1 MAIKEFKST
10 NGISNGETS
19 QGVVTT
25 IITSNSATTID
36 TVPLTSFYSIDYTL
50 TILQGTKIRTSKVL
64 VQDDETNVDS
74 TEYAIT
80 ETGGTISGVV
90 VAASVSSTNMI
101 LQVTVTDAATTLVRV
116 RAIKNVMGVIQPY
129 LPTAPSIGTVT
140 TGAGAATV
148 PFTAPVDNGNT
159 VITSYTATSNP
170 PGVSATGASSPI
182 TVPNVPIGNSYTFN
196 VVATNS
202 VGTGPSS
209 SASNSVALVDS
220 SFIAR
225 VSTSPY
231 YNFPADG
238 ILARFYVNP
247 TNGGIA
253 FSDGGY
259 SNSYSLGLV
268 FGRLNP
274 SPPSQGWNK
283 FYSFTGGVGPFTA
296 AVPSAVLLDSSNNQ
310 YVFGKSSR
318 ENVGWMVKHD
328 SAGGNQFYRKIGTNV
343 IDAKWNTA
351 RTSIFML
358 VDGSTIVKI
367 GTDLSTIEWQKT
379 VSGLDGSGAMGVDQ
393 SDNLYFVSKPS
404 GGANITVVKLNSN
417 AELVWQKTISVG
429 GSSSFIA
436 MGNIHAVDKF
446 GSAFVTSYTTVAS
459 SNVNPFVTKI
469 DSDGNV
475 AWARSIYKGNSSQYF
490 PRATVADNIGNVFV
504 IDDSTKPYKINGSDG
519 SIAYARSFTWPA
531 NFSQLQ
537 NIATDQNGAF
547 YVFAKNMTNTQGI
560 FSKFAGSGS
569 GAGTY
574 TYGTYSVHG
583 GVTSTASTATS
594 TSGSFIGA
602 ITNSSLTL
610 TTGLPPAMGNAN
622 SPSTFGAVVYDTIS

>member
-1 MAIKEFKST
+1 MALKEFKST
-10 NGISNGETS
+10 NGIANGETS

-25 IITSNSATTID
+25 IITSNTATTID
-36 TVPLTSFYSIDYTL
+36 TVPLASFYSIDYTL
-50 TILQGTKIRTSKVL
+50 TILQGTKVRTSKVL
-64 VQDDETNVDS
+64 VQDDGTNVDS

-129 LPTAPSIGTVT
+129 LPGAPTIGTVT
-140 TGAGAATV
+140 TGAGSATV

-159 VITSYTATSNP
+159 AIISYTASSTP
-170 PGVSATGASSPI
+170 AGVTGTASSSPI
-182 TVPNVPIGNSYTFN
+182 TVANVPIGNTYTFS
-196 VVATNS
+196 VTATNS
-202 VGTGPSS
+202 IGTGPASD
-209 SASNSVALVDS
+209 ASNSVALVDS

-225 VSTSPY
+225 ASVSPY
-231 YNFPADG
+231 YQFPADG
-238 ILARFYVNP
+238 LTSRFYINP
-247 TNGGIA
+247 TGGGIA

-259 SNSYSLGLV
+259 SNTYSLGLI
-268 FGRLNP
+268 FGRLNA

-296 AVPSAVLLDSSNNQ
+296 AVPTAVLLDSSNNQ
-310 YVFGKSSR
+310 YVFGRSSR

-328 SAGGNQFYRKIGTNV
+328 SAGANQFFRKIGTNV
-343 IDAKWNTA
+343 INAKWNTA

-379 VSGLDGSGAMGVDQ
+379 VSGLDGSGAMGVDE
-393 SDNLYFVSKPS
+393 SDNLYFVSRPTS
-404 GGANITVVKLNSN
+404 GTNITVVKLNSN
-417 AELVWQKTISVG
+417 ADLVWQKTISVG
-429 GSSSFIA
+429 GSSVFFSA
-436 MGNIHAVDKF
+436 IHAVDKF

-459 SNVNPFVTKI
+459 TNINPFVTKI

-475 AWARSIYKGNSSQYF
+475 AWARSIYKGNSNQHF
-490 PRATVADNIGNVFV
+490 PRVTVADNIGNVFV
-504 IDDSTKPYKINGSDG
+504 VDDGRRPYKLNGTDG
-519 SIAYARSFTWPA
+519 SLAYSRSFTWPA
-531 NFSQLQ
+531 NFEQLT
-537 NIATDQNGAF
+537 NIGTDQNGAF
-547 YVFAKNMTNTQGI
+547 YVFARNVTNSQGI

-569 GAGTY
+569 GTGTY
-574 TYGTYSVHG
+574 TYGTYSAYS
-583 GVTSTASTATS
+583 GVTSTTS
-594 TSGSFIGA
+594 TSTSTNASVIGD
-602 ITNSSLTL
+602 ITTSSLTL

-622 SPSTFGAVVYDTIS
+622 STSTSGAVVYDTIS